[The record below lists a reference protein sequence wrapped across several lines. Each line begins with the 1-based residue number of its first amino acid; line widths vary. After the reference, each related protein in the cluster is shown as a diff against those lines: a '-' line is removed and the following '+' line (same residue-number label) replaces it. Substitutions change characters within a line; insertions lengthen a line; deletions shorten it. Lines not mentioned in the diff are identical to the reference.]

1 MTKQEKIK
9 EAYGEYWETVK
20 NYVDESGHCTMYDK
34 STKVSPNFLELG
46 MSREYV
52 ESKIES
58 GLDNDSNLI
67 WRPKSLQEIDHN
79 NGWIKIESESDFPK
93 ETITCW
99 FMSQGE
105 SFLGHYNSD
114 FNIFVFSSVLFNVN
128 EVTHYQPIQKP
139 KPPIYQ

>member
-1 MTKQEKIK
+1 MTREEKIQ

-67 WRPKSLQEIDHN
+67 WRPKSLQEIDNN
-79 NGWIKIESESDFPK
+79 NGWIKIESEADLPK
-93 ETITCW
+93 EDLQCW
-99 FMSQGE
+99 LIDEEFGTDIGYF
-105 SFLGHYNSD
+105 SFSTKKW
-114 FNIFVFSSVLFNVN
+114 FVDCEQFP
-128 EVTHYQPIQKP
+128 THYQPIIKP
-139 KPPIYQ
+139 NKPLY

>member
-1 MTKQEKIK
+1 MTKEEKIQ

-79 NGWIKIESESDFPK
+79 NGWIKIENGNIEFK
-93 ETITCW
+93 NNELTCLV
-99 FMSQGE
+99 G
-105 SFLGHYNSD
+105 Y
-114 FNIFVFSSVLFNVN
+114 FNINKKFIYREMFTADIVWAISHGRS
-128 EVTHYQPIQKP
+128 THYKIIEKE
-139 KPPIYQ
+139 KPPIY